1 MISMKDI
8 AKKCNVSV
16 ATVSKALS
24 DQADISEITKKRIC
38 KAADDMGYFANS
50 AARALKTNKTYNL
63 GVVYR
68 DEGGLGLVHEFF
80 AAVLN
85 GFKNEAEKS
94 GYDITFINN
103 ENIGSKPASYLQ
115 HCKYRG
121 IDGVLIAC
129 VDFNNPQILEVVSS
143 SIPAVTID
151 HIFDSV
157 PCVLSD
163 NAEGICELVK
173 HAYSKGHRKI
183 AYIAGEKD
191 QYVTE
196 VRVSGFLDAM
206 NQLGLSIPEQYIVY
220 SRYYQTENCYN
231 ATEKLLA
238 LDDRPTCIIFP
249 DDFALHSGVNAIRN
263 AGLSVPDDI
272 SVMGYDGILLSQ
284 VMTPKITTYRQ
295 DAEGLGKAAADILID
310 YISNPDPVKDIRTYI
325 HGTLLEGESVK
336 ALEVFS

>member
-24 DQADISEITKKRIC
+24 DQPDISEITKKKIC
-38 KAADDMGYFANS
+38 NVADEMGYLTNS
-50 AARALKTNKTYNL
+50 VARALKTNKTYNL

-80 AAVLN
+80 TAVLN

-103 ENIGSKPASYLQ
+103 ENIGSKSASYLQ

-121 IDGVLIAC
+121 IDGILIAC

-151 HIFDSV
+151 HVFDHV

-163 NAEGICELVK
+163 NREGMNALVK
-173 HAYSKGHRKI
+173 YAYSKGHRKI

-191 QYVTE
+191 QFVTE
-196 VRVSGFLDAM
+196 ERVSSFLNTM
-206 NQLGLSIPEQYIVY
+206 KELNLSVPEEYLIF
-220 SRYYQTENCYN
+220 SRYYEIQSCFTAVER
-231 ATEKLLA
+231 LLA
-238 LDDRPTCIIFP
+238 LRDRPTCIIFP
-249 DDFALHSGVNAIRN
+249 DDFALQSGVNAIIS
-263 AGLSVPDDI
+263 AGLSIPEDI
-272 SVMGYDGILLSQ
+272 SIIGYDGILLSQ
-284 VMTPKITTYRQ
+284 VMTPKITTYKQ
-295 DAEGLGKAAADILID
+295 NADGLGKAAADVLID
-310 YISNPDPVKDIRTYI
+310 FINNPDSVKDRQIYI
-325 HGTLLEGESVK
+325 CGNLLEGESVK